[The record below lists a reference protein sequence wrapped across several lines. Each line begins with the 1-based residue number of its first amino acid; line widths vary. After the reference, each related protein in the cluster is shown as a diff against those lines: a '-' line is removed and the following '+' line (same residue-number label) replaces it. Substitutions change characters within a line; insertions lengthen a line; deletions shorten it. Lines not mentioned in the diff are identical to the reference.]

1 MFSLSFFT
9 YKLAQIKNFIEW
21 KLAYLERKR
30 ITENEIK
37 ISFEINIF
45 NQMGKTISIS

>member
-30 ITENEIK
+30 RTENEK
-37 ISFEINIF
+37 KNKF
-45 NQMGKTISIS
+45 

>member
-21 KLAYLERKR
+21 KLAYLEEKKNRKW
-30 ITENEIK
+30 K
-37 ISFEINIF
+37 QISFEINIF